1 MKYDG
6 DAEDHRSQM
15 GHCLELEPT
24 DAAGRSVYL
33 RRRALHLQASW
44 HFSRQENS
52 PLGSGT
58 HFLAHFVESQLY
70 LPQVLRVGFG
80 VGWHAGT
87 AGKVQ
92 HVVIGMANLH
102 AMKVTCPLS
111 L

>member
-1 MKYDG
+1 
-6 DAEDHRSQM
+6 
-15 GHCLELEPT
+15 
-24 DAAGRSVYL
+24 V
-33 RRRALHLQASW
+33 LHLQAFW
-44 HFSRQENS
+44 HAFRQENS

-58 HFLAHFVESQLY
+58 QFFESQLY
-70 LPQVLRVGFG
+70 LPQVFGVGFG

-92 HVVIGMANLH
+92 HVVIAMANLH